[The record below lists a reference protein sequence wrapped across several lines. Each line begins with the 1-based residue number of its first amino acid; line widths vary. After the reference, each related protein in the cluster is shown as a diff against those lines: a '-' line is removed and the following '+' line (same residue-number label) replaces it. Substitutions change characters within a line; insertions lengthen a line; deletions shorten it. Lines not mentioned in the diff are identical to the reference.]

1 MSTVYKN
8 YRINHSTLLASQW
21 TIKIGIRKCPDNQVT
36 APWNQKLFDEMN
48 IVGAILFL
56 INNNDDLLLPF
67 IVGMV
72 SSSELSI
79 CVCVCLL

>member
-1 MSTVYKN
+1 
-8 YRINHSTLLASQW
+8 
-21 TIKIGIRKCPDNQVT
+21 
-36 APWNQKLFDEMN
+36 MN

-72 SSSELSI
+72 SSSGVKYLCL
-79 CVCVCLL
+79 CVFIIVVILPMYKLER

>member
-1 MSTVYKN
+1 
-8 YRINHSTLLASQW
+8 
-21 TIKIGIRKCPDNQVT
+21 
-36 APWNQKLFDEMN
+36 MN

-56 INNNDDLLLPF
+56 IINNKDLILPF

-79 CVCVCLL
+79 CVCVFTIVSYYSYVQIREMK